1 MAHVAGFQ
9 APPDVAALVNW
20 RREGLCPVNSQG
32 WTGGHPLPQWD
43 SSGPSTAP
51 FYLSVDCVVC
61 AGESLVAWYRCL
73 SLTLTLVKQILLP
86 TGHLPLVTVPH
97 RGLELDHPLAW

>member
-1 MAHVAGFQ
+1 MPSKQPGMDRRTPPSPLGFKW
-9 APPDVAALVNW
+9 AINSPFLFEC
-20 RREGLCPVNSQG
+20 RLC
-32 WTGGHPLPQWD
+32 
-43 SSGPSTAP
+43 
-51 FYLSVDCVVC
+51 YVVC

-97 RGLELDHPLAW
+97 RGLESGHPLAW